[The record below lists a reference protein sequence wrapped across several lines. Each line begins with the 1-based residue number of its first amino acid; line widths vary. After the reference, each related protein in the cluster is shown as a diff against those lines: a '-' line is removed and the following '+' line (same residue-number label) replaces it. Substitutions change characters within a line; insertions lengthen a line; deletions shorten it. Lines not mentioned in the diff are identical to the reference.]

1 MYVVRIGCRM
11 RMTIC
16 TTVPQSSMF
25 RRSGIFQTFGCGA
38 SFPAFCAAIA
48 ASDAGGSLM
57 KKANARKLTK
67 SAPAARKNDMRMPKH
82 SASTPPKSGPTTP
95 PAVSTPCMMPRQ
107 RPSFAAGA

>member
-1 MYVVRIGCRM
+1 
-11 RMTIC
+11 MTIC

-25 RRSGIFQTFGCGA
+25 RRSGIFQTLGCGT